1 MCSGEAR
8 ASGVEGGPDRT
19 GSGFPGSDEQ
29 AGRSVRRFG
38 LPAAAPMSLVSA
50 FVLLFFVMDAF
61 GNIPLFL
68 AALAPVASERRRRV
82 VARELLIALGVLVL
96 FLFAGP
102 VILNG
107 LGISQ
112 GSLSI
117 AGGIVLFLIALRMIF
132 PQHHGTMAEEA
143 VDHEPFVVPL
153 AIPFVAGPS
162 ALATVMLLVSREPG
176 RQLEW
181 LVALVLAWA
190 ATAAILLLAPRL
202 VRALGARG
210 LIAIERLMGMIL
222 TALAVEMVV
231 RGLGIDV

>member
-1 MCSGEAR
+1 
-8 ASGVEGGPDRT
+8 
-19 GSGFPGSDEQ
+19 
-29 AGRSVRRFG
+29 
-38 LPAAAPMSLVSA
+38 MSLLSA

-61 GNIPLFL
+61 GNIPLYL
-68 AALAPVASERRRRV
+68 AALAPVAPERRRRV

-102 VILNG
+102 AILRG

-112 GSLSI
+112 EALSI
-117 AGGIVLFLIALRMIF
+117 AGGIILFLIALRMIF

-143 VDHEPFVVPL
+143 IDAEPFVVPL

-162 ALATVMLLVSREPG
+162 AMATVMLLVSRESARWP
-176 RQLEW
+176 EW
-181 LVALVLAWA
+181 LAALVLAWA

-202 VRALGARG
+202 ARALGRRG

-231 RGLGIDV
+231 RGAGG